1 MTTTKPLEVSLEAQ
15 GTLPNF
21 RYETILPLVQGR
33 VPIEGVTLKPSGFME
48 SAGYFDNPKFKEG
61 DFGLLDA
68 NWGDVVPAMDA
79 GWDMVCLPVFIK
91 RKPVWNYLWVRND
104 RDINEPKDL
113 EGKTFSTGGYGSAIT
128 IYTRGFL
135 QHDHGV
141 DLHKLNWLLGAPAR
155 FDIHD
160 KDVHVEVATGERKA
174 PMQRLMDGEVD
185 ACTGD
190 ITDAA
195 LWSALE
201 SSSQVKRLF
210 PDYQER
216 NQKLFKEKDIYT
228 PVHIILMGGKLN
240 REHPELAA
248 TLYDAFQRSK
258 ETAVLDALGDGA
270 GPSLIP
276 HVRERFR
283 DQQTEWGDLWKHGIS
298 ANKNTI
304 NTFLDYLHE
313 HGLTKSRLG
322 VEQVFAAGTLNT

>member
-1 MTTTKPLEVSLEAQ
+1 MTTTKTLEVQLEAQ

-21 RYETILPLVQGR
+21 RYELILPLVQGR
-33 VPIEGVTLKPSGFME
+33 VPIEGVTIKPSGFME
-48 SAGYFDNPKFKEG
+48 SAGYFDNPKFKDG
-61 DFGLLDA
+61 DFGLLDC
-68 NWGDVVPAMDA
+68 NWGDVVSAMDA

-91 RKPVWNYLWVRND
+91 RKPVWNYLWVRSD
-104 RDINEPKDL
+104 RGIDAPKDL

-141 DLHKLNWLLGAPAR
+141 DLHKLRWLLGANGR

-160 KDVHVEVATGERKA
+160 KDVHVELATGERKA
-174 PMQRLMDGEVD
+174 PMQRLLDGEVD

-195 LWSALE
+195 LWNALE
-201 SSSQVKRLF
+201 SSPQVKRLF

-216 NQKLFKEKDIYT
+216 NQQLFKAQGIYT
-228 PVHIILMGGKLN
+228 PVHIIVMGGKLN
-240 REHPELAA
+240 REHPELAR

-258 ETAVLDALGDGA
+258 DVAVLDALGDGA

-276 HVRERFR
+276 HAREHFR
-283 DQQTEWGDLWKHGIS
+283 DQQTTWGDVWQHGVS

-304 NTFLDYLHE
+304 NTFLDYLYE
-313 HGLTKSRLG
+313 HGLTRSRLSVG
-322 VEQVFAAGTLNT
+322 QAFAAGTLDT